1 MTIQNSAAAKAASAT
16 NAYEVIRAPRVSEKT
31 ARLQEVS
38 NQYVF
43 EIAKT
48 ATKADVKA
56 AVEQIFSVNVKAVNV
71 VNVKGKTKSFKFRQG
86 RRGDWRKA
94 YVTLAEGQSID
105 VMTASA

>member
-1 MTIQNSAAAKAASAT
+1 MTT
-16 NAYEVIRAPRVSEKT
+16 NVYDVIRAPRVSEKT

-43 EIAKT
+43 EVATT

-56 AVEQIFSVNVKAVNV
+56 AIEQIFDVKVAAVNV
-71 VNVKGKTKSFKFRQG
+71 VNVKGKAKAFKNRMG

-94 YVTLAEGQSID
+94 YVTLADGQTID
-105 VMTASA
+105 VTAKA